1 MGAPF
6 TAWLFSLHF
15 PNLESWISVDSCQS
29 EHNRT
34 ALCSFEPNLSG
45 RTAKELRQLKIP
57 RLPFHK
63 ILSIHMLM
71 PQASRASHGVHEGAP
86 PRGPPIWLLWRLVS
100 PAALPSSGLEPSDAW
115 TACVGWIRPQ
125 HRHTR
130 HSADGSA
137 STLAFS
143 LRDVAAPLGAC
154 SHQRSSAAPGRPCSR
169 TSLMA
174 SLMASLMVA
183 SRGCHHF
190 VTTFTYHTA
199 TARFRACSGA
209 LAVPVTF
216 GRPMRPGR
224 ASGQREDISMW
235 ILLN

>member
-1 MGAPF
+1 MPLYRRAEISPRRARGCAASW
-6 TAWLFSLHF
+6 TADLAVVEARQPS
-15 PNLESWISVDSCQS
+15 SVVFQRPEAKLGQRAS
-29 EHNRT
+29 
-34 ALCSFEPNLSG
+34 AGSG
-45 RTAKELRQLKIP
+45 RST
-57 RLPFHK
+57 
-63 ILSIHMLM
+63 LSTL
-71 PQASRASHGVHEGAP
+71 AE
-86 PRGPPIWLLWRLVS
+86 
-100 PAALPSSGLEPSDAW
+100 
-115 TACVGWIRPQ
+115 C
-125 HRHTR
+125 HTR
-130 HSADGSA
+130 RADGSA
-137 STLAFS
+137 STPACS

-190 VTTFTYHTA
+190 VTAFTYHTA

-224 ASGQREDISMW
+224 ASQARG
-235 ILLN
+235 